1 MWSCDQSLVT
11 LTFLWEE
18 LWFYKDLARKT
29 NIFEECCW
37 SKLNNLGPA
46 LGMVLTFDT
55 SVAKEL
61 KLKVKVLGAN
71 SYVYRNYRGKTGR
84 EAFLASPIL
93 NRVKE
98 ALEKWDTNKIESELN
113 ENQTKWIFN
122 PPLVLEFLEQWS
134 QWFR

>member
-1 MWSCDQSLVT
+1 
-11 LTFLWEE
+11 
-18 LWFYKDLARKT
+18 
-29 NIFEECCW
+29 
-37 SKLNNLGPA
+37 
-46 LGMVLTFDT
+46 MVLTFDT

-61 KLKVKVLGAN
+61 KIKVFGAN
-71 SYVYRNYRGKTGR
+71 SYVYRNYGRKTGR

-98 ALEKWDTNKIESELN
+98 ALEKLDTNKIESELN

>member
-1 MWSCDQSLVT
+1 M
-11 LTFLWEE
+11 E
-18 LWFYKDLARKT
+18 
-29 NIFEECCW
+29 
-37 SKLNNLGPA
+37 PA

-84 EAFLASPIL
+84 EAVLASPIL

-98 ALEKWDTNKIESELN
+98 ALEK
-113 ENQTKWIFN
+113 
-122 PPLVLEFLEQWS
+122 
-134 QWFR
+134 